1 MYWKIKDRKNDS
13 IRWKALLWS
22 EYNEL
27 KEISELSS
35 TQEEADIK
43 IFLHANHYLESS
55 SSNLTVYSPSGYT
68 DIIVL
73 AVTLLNNFKERLSL
87 IDGHGK
93 DRKYI
98 ESSKI

>member
-1 MYWKIKDRKNDS
+1 MVVSGEELCFEVK
-13 IRWKALLWS
+13 
-22 EYNEL
+22 YNEL

-35 TQEEADIK
+35 TQEEVDIK

-55 SSNLTVYSPSGYT
+55 SSNLTIYSPSGYT

-87 IDGHGK
+87 MAMAKIK
-93 DRKYI
+93 NI
-98 ESSKI
+98 SS